1 MPNELL
7 GLLQLDAASEPITHG
22 RQLLQ
27 LSSPKRYSRQKDR
40 EEE

>member
-7 GLLQLDAASEPITHG
+7 GLLQLDTAAEPIAHG

-27 LSSPKRYSRQKDR
+27 LSSPRRYSRKKDR